1 MKIYEIGTGY
11 TSIPAKISA
20 ATEII
25 IEQLTYAMI
34 ENGED
39 VTVIDIE
46 DKNRKDSSL
55 PIIEIK
61 VPGFSDKTDTSLG
74 IIHKVKRVL
83 YSIAVAKKIKKT
95 LKSTKEKIVLHF
107 HNQYNMFFFLK
118 LTSAKEREK
127 CICAYTNHSG
137 VWTLNWEEAESIIK
151 KRYFQEAECMKKADC
166 LFVLN
171 DKTKDTAI
179 NHLGV
184 DADKI
189 HLISHG
195 VNTEIY
201 KPFAEEEI
209 KKAKAE
215 QGLSD
220 KRIILQVGS
229 INENKG
235 QKRALQLLLPLI
247 KENENLVYAYAGG
260 IVDENYQNDILE
272 FAKVNKIENQ
282 VKYLGMIAPGK
293 ELNKVYNIAD
303 ATIVPSKFES
313 FCLVV
318 IESFSAGVP
327 VFLNEESSFSFSKK
341 AILYSSENFEQ
352 VMKNAILDN
361 KAKHKEL
368 KEEARETA
376 VNNYNWNAI
385 AKQYTHDFDIDI
397 ENKQAKRN

>member
-39 VTVIDIE
+39 VTIIDIE
-46 DKNRKDSSL
+46 DKNRKSNSL
-55 PIIEIK
+55 PITEIK
-61 VPGFSDKTDTSLG
+61 VPLFSDKTDTSLG
-74 IIHKVKRVL
+74 IVHKIKRVL
-83 YSIAVAKKIKKT
+83 YSIAVVKK
-95 LKSTKEKIVLHF
+95 LKNILKNSKEKNFLHF

-137 VWTLNWEEAESIIK
+137 IWTLDWNESKDIIN
-151 KRYFQEAECMKKADC
+151 KRYFQEAECMKKADY

-171 DKTKDTAI
+171 NKTKENAI

-184 DADKI
+184 NKDKI
-189 HLISHG
+189 FLISHG
-195 VNTEIY
+195 VNTDIY
-201 KPFAEEEI
+201 KPLSVEEI
-209 KKAKAE
+209 EKTKSEINLSNKK
-215 QGLSD
+215 
-220 KRIILQVGS
+220 IILQIGS
-229 INENKG
+229 VNENKG
-235 QKRALQLLLPLI
+235 QKRALQMLLPLL
-247 KENENLVYAYAGG
+247 KERQDLVYAYAGG
-260 IVDENYQNDILE
+260 IVDENYQNEILE

-282 VKYLGMIAPGK
+282 VKYFGMIAPGE
-293 ELNKVYNIAD
+293 ELNRIYNIAE

-327 VFLNEESSFSFSKK
+327 VLLDENSSFSFSES
-341 AILYSSENFEQ
+341 ALLYTADNFEQ
-352 VMKNAILDN
+352 VIKDNILDN
-361 KAKHKEL
+361 KEQQIKLKKEV
-368 KEEARETA
+368 RENA
-376 VNNYNWNAI
+376 LNNYNWNAI
-385 AKQYTHDFDIDI
+385 AKQYTQI
-397 ENKQAKRN
+397 

>member
-39 VTVIDIE
+39 VTIIDTE
-46 DKNRKDSSL
+46 DKNRKSNSL
-55 PIIEIK
+55 PITEIK
-61 VPGFSDKTDTSLG
+61 VPLFSDKTDTSLG
-74 IIHKVKRVL
+74 IVHKIKRVL
-83 YSIAVAKKIKKT
+83 YSIAVVKK
-95 LKSTKEKIVLHF
+95 LKNILKNSKEKIFLHF

-137 VWTLNWEEAESIIK
+137 IWTLDWNESKDIIN
-151 KRYFQEAECMKKADC
+151 KRYFQEAECMKKADY

-171 DKTKDTAI
+171 NKTKENAI

-184 DADKI
+184 NKDKI
-189 HLISHG
+189 FLISHG
-195 VNTEIY
+195 VNTDIY
-201 KPFAEEEI
+201 KPLSVEEI
-209 KKAKAE
+209 EKTKSEINLSNKK
-215 QGLSD
+215 
-220 KRIILQVGS
+220 IILQIGS
-229 INENKG
+229 VNENKG
-235 QKRALQLLLPLI
+235 QKRALQMLLPLM
-247 KENENLVYAYAGG
+247 KERQELVYAYAGG
-260 IVDENYQNDILE
+260 IVDENYQNEILK

-282 VKYLGMIAPGK
+282 VKYFGMIAPGK
-293 ELNKVYNIAD
+293 ELNRIYNIAE

-327 VFLNEESSFSFSKK
+327 VLLDENSSFSFSKD
-341 AILYSSENFEQ
+341 ALLYTADNFEQ
-352 VMKNAILDN
+352 VIKDQILDN
-361 KAKHKEL
+361 KEQQNKLKKEV
-368 KEEARETA
+368 RENA
-376 VNNYNWNAI
+376 LNNYNWNAI
-385 AKQYTHDFDIDI
+385 AKQYTQI
-397 ENKQAKRN
+397 

>member
-39 VTVIDIE
+39 VTIIDIE
-46 DKNRKDSSL
+46 DKNRKSNSL
-55 PIIEIK
+55 PITEIK
-61 VPGFSDKTDTSLG
+61 VPLFSDKTDTSLG
-74 IIHKVKRVL
+74 IVHKIKRVL
-83 YSIAVAKKIKKT
+83 YSIAVVKK
-95 LKSTKEKIVLHF
+95 LKNILKNSKEKIFLHF

-137 VWTLNWEEAESIIK
+137 IWTLDWNESKDIIN
-151 KRYFQEAECMKKADC
+151 KRYFQEAECMKKADY

-171 DKTKDTAI
+171 NKTKENAI

-184 DADKI
+184 NKDKI
-189 HLISHG
+189 FLISHG
-195 VNTEIY
+195 VNTDIY
-201 KPFAEEEI
+201 KPLSVEEI
-209 KKAKAE
+209 EKTKSEINLSNKK
-215 QGLSD
+215 
-220 KRIILQVGS
+220 IILQIGS
-229 INENKG
+229 VNENKG
-235 QKRALQLLLPLI
+235 QKRALQMLLPLM
-247 KENENLVYAYAGG
+247 KERQELIYAYAGG
-260 IVDENYQNDILE
+260 IVDENYQNEILK

-282 VKYLGMIAPGK
+282 VKYFGMIAPGK
-293 ELNKVYNIAD
+293 ELNRIYNIAE

-327 VFLNEESSFSFSKK
+327 VLLDENSSFSFSKN
-341 AILYSSENFEQ
+341 ALLYTADNFEQ
-352 VMKNAILDN
+352 VIKDQILDN
-361 KAKHKEL
+361 KEQQNKL
-368 KEEARETA
+368 KKGVRESA
-376 VNNYNWNAI
+376 LNNYNWNTI
-385 AKQYTHDFDIDI
+385 AKQYTQI
-397 ENKQAKRN
+397 

>member
-39 VTVIDIE
+39 VTIIDIE
-46 DKNRKDSSL
+46 DKNRKSNSL
-55 PIIEIK
+55 PITEIK
-61 VPGFSDKTDTSLG
+61 VPLFSDKTDTSLG
-74 IIHKVKRVL
+74 IVHKIKRVL
-83 YSIAVAKKIKKT
+83 YSIAVVKK
-95 LKSTKEKIVLHF
+95 LKNILKNSKEKIFLHF

-137 VWTLNWEEAESIIK
+137 IWTLDWNESKDIIN
-151 KRYFQEAECMKKADC
+151 KRYFQEAECMKKADY

-171 DKTKDTAI
+171 NKTKENAI

-184 DADKI
+184 NKDKI
-189 HLISHG
+189 FLISHG
-195 VNTEIY
+195 VNTDIY
-201 KPFAEEEI
+201 KPLSVEEI
-209 KKAKAE
+209 EKTKLEMNLSNKK
-215 QGLSD
+215 
-220 KRIILQVGS
+220 IILQIGS
-229 INENKG
+229 VNENKG
-235 QKRALQLLLPLI
+235 QKRALQMLLPLM
-247 KENENLVYAYAGG
+247 KERQELIYAYAGG
-260 IVDENYQNDILE
+260 IVDENYQNEILK

-282 VKYLGMIAPGK
+282 VKYFGMIAPGK
-293 ELNKVYNIAD
+293 ELNRIYNIAE

-327 VFLNEESSFSFSKK
+327 VLLDENSSFSFSKN
-341 AILYSSENFEQ
+341 ALLYTADNFEQ
-352 VMKNAILDN
+352 VIKDQILDN
-361 KAKHKEL
+361 KEQQNKL
-368 KEEARETA
+368 KKGVRESA
-376 VNNYNWNAI
+376 LNNYNWNTI
-385 AKQYTHDFDIDI
+385 AKQYTQI
-397 ENKQAKRN
+397 

>member
-46 DKNRKDSSL
+46 DKNRKSNSL
-55 PIIEIK
+55 PITEIK
-61 VPGFSDKTDTSLG
+61 VPLFSDKTDTSLG
-74 IIHKVKRVL
+74 IVHKIKRVL
-83 YSIAVAKKIKKT
+83 YSIAVAKK
-95 LKSTKEKIVLHF
+95 LKNILKNSKEKIFLHF

-118 LTSAKEREK
+118 LTSVKEREK

-137 VWTLNWEEAESIIK
+137 IWTLDWNESKDIIN
-151 KRYFQEAECMKKADC
+151 KRYFQEAECMKKADY

-171 DKTKDTAI
+171 NKTKENAI

-184 DADKI
+184 NKDKI
-189 HLISHG
+189 FLISHG
-195 VNTEIY
+195 VNTDIY
-201 KPFAEEEI
+201 KPLSVEEI
-209 KKAKAE
+209 EKTKSEINLSNKK
-215 QGLSD
+215 
-220 KRIILQVGS
+220 IILQIGS
-229 INENKG
+229 VNENKG
-235 QKRALQLLLPLI
+235 QKRALQMLLPLM
-247 KENENLVYAYAGG
+247 KERQDLVYAYAGG
-260 IVDENYQNDILE
+260 IVDENYQNEILE

-282 VKYLGMIAPGK
+282 VKYFGMIAPGE
-293 ELNKVYNIAD
+293 ELNRIYNIAE

-327 VFLNEESSFSFSKK
+327 VLLDENSSFSFSES
-341 AILYSSENFEQ
+341 ALLYTADNFEQ
-352 VMKNAILDN
+352 VIKDNILDN
-361 KAKHKEL
+361 KEQQIKLKKEV
-368 KEEARETA
+368 RENA
-376 VNNYNWNAI
+376 LNNYNWNAI
-385 AKQYTHDFDIDI
+385 AKQYTQI
-397 ENKQAKRN
+397 

>member
-39 VTVIDIE
+39 VTIIDIE
-46 DKNRKDSSL
+46 DKNRKCNSL
-55 PIIEIK
+55 PITEIK
-61 VPGFSDKTDTSLG
+61 VPLFSDKTDTSLG
-74 IIHKVKRVL
+74 IVHKIKRVL
-83 YSIAVAKKIKKT
+83 YSIAVVKK
-95 LKSTKEKIVLHF
+95 LKNILKNSKEKIFLHF

-137 VWTLNWEEAESIIK
+137 IWTLDWNESKDIIN
-151 KRYFQEAECMKKADC
+151 KRYFQEAECMKKADY

-171 DKTKDTAI
+171 NKTKENAI

-184 DADKI
+184 NKDKI
-189 HLISHG
+189 FLISHG
-195 VNTEIY
+195 VNTDIY
-201 KPFAEEEI
+201 KPLSVEEI
-209 KKAKAE
+209 EKTKSEINLSNKK
-215 QGLSD
+215 
-220 KRIILQVGS
+220 IILQIGS
-229 INENKG
+229 VNENKG
-235 QKRALQLLLPLI
+235 QKRALQMLLPLM
-247 KENENLVYAYAGG
+247 KERQELVYAYAGG
-260 IVDENYQNDILE
+260 IVDENYQNEILK

-282 VKYLGMIAPGK
+282 VKYFGMIAPGK
-293 ELNKVYNIAD
+293 ELNRIYNIAE

-327 VFLNEESSFSFSKK
+327 VLLDENSSFSFSKD
-341 AILYSSENFEQ
+341 ALLYTADNFEQ
-352 VMKNAILDN
+352 VIKDNILDN
-361 KAKHKEL
+361 KEQQIKLKKEV
-368 KEEARETA
+368 RENA
-376 VNNYNWNAI
+376 LNNYNWNAI
-385 AKQYTHDFDIDI
+385 AKQYTQI
-397 ENKQAKRN
+397 

>member
-39 VTVIDIE
+39 VTIIDIE
-46 DKNRKDSSL
+46 DKNRKRNSL
-55 PIIEIK
+55 PITEIK
-61 VPGFSDKTDTSLG
+61 VPLFSDKTDTSLG
-74 IIHKVKRVL
+74 IVHKIKRVL
-83 YSIAVAKKIKKT
+83 YSIAVVKK
-95 LKSTKEKIVLHF
+95 LKNILKNSKEKIFLHF

-137 VWTLNWEEAESIIK
+137 IWTLDWNESKDIIN
-151 KRYFQEAECMKKADC
+151 KRYFQEAECMKKADY

-171 DKTKDTAI
+171 NKTKENAI

-184 DADKI
+184 NKDKI
-189 HLISHG
+189 FLISHG
-195 VNTEIY
+195 VNTDIY
-201 KPFAEEEI
+201 KPLSIKEI
-209 KKAKAE
+209 EKTKSEMNLSNKK
-215 QGLSD
+215 
-220 KRIILQVGS
+220 IILQIGS
-229 INENKG
+229 VNENKG
-235 QKRALQLLLPLI
+235 QKRALQMLLPLL
-247 KENENLVYAYAGG
+247 KERQDLVYAYAGG
-260 IVDENYQNDILE
+260 IVDENYQNEILK

-282 VKYLGMIAPGK
+282 VKYFGMIAPGE
-293 ELNKVYNIAD
+293 ELNRIYNIAE

-327 VFLNEESSFSFSKK
+327 VLLDENSSFSFSKD
-341 AILYSSENFEQ
+341 ALLYTADNFEQ
-352 VMKNAILDN
+352 VIKDQILDN
-361 KAKHKEL
+361 KEQQNKL
-368 KEEARETA
+368 KKGVRENA
-376 VNNYNWNAI
+376 LNNYNWNAI
-385 AKQYTHDFDIDI
+385 AKQYTQI
-397 ENKQAKRN
+397 

>member
-39 VTVIDIE
+39 VTIIDIE
-46 DKNRKDSSL
+46 DKNRKSNSL
-55 PIIEIK
+55 PITEIK
-61 VPGFSDKTDTSLG
+61 VPLFSDKTDTSLG
-74 IIHKVKRVL
+74 IVHKIKRVL
-83 YSIAVAKKIKKT
+83 YSIAVVKK
-95 LKSTKEKIVLHF
+95 LKNILKNSKEKNFLHF

-137 VWTLNWEEAESIIK
+137 IWTLDWNESKDIIN
-151 KRYFQEAECMKKADC
+151 KRYFQEAECMKKADY

-171 DKTKDTAI
+171 NKTKENAI

-184 DADKI
+184 NKDKI
-189 HLISHG
+189 FLISHG
-195 VNTEIY
+195 VNTDIY
-201 KPFAEEEI
+201 KPLSVEEI
-209 KKAKAE
+209 EKTKSEINLSNKK
-215 QGLSD
+215 
-220 KRIILQVGS
+220 IILQIGS
-229 INENKG
+229 VNENKG
-235 QKRALQLLLPLI
+235 QKRALQMLLPLL
-247 KENENLVYAYAGG
+247 KERQDLVYAYAGG
-260 IVDENYQNDILE
+260 IVDENYQNEILE

-282 VKYLGMIAPGK
+282 VKYFGMIAPGE
-293 ELNKVYNIAD
+293 ELNRIYNIAE

-327 VFLNEESSFSFSKK
+327 VLLDENSSFSFSES
-341 AILYSSENFEQ
+341 ALLYTADNFEQ
-352 VMKNAILDN
+352 VIKDNILDN
-361 KAKHKEL
+361 KEQQIKLKKEV
-368 KEEARETA
+368 RENA
-376 VNNYNWNAI
+376 INNYNWNTI
-385 AKQYTHDFDIDI
+385 AKQYTQI
-397 ENKQAKRN
+397 

>member
-39 VTVIDIE
+39 VTIIDIE
-46 DKNRKDSSL
+46 DKNRKSNSL
-55 PIIEIK
+55 PITEIK
-61 VPGFSDKTDTSLG
+61 VPLFSDKTDTSLG
-74 IIHKVKRVL
+74 IIHKIKRVL
-83 YSIAVAKKIKKT
+83 YSIAVAKK
-95 LKSTKEKIVLHF
+95 LKNILKNSKEKIFLHF

-137 VWTLNWEEAESIIK
+137 IWTLDWNESKDIIN
-151 KRYFQEAECMKKADC
+151 KRYFQEAKCMKKADY

-171 DKTKDTAI
+171 NKTKENAI

-184 DADKI
+184 NKDKI
-189 HLISHG
+189 FLISHG
-195 VNTEIY
+195 VNTDIY
-201 KPFAEEEI
+201 KPLSVEEI
-209 KKAKAE
+209 EKTKSEINLSNKK
-215 QGLSD
+215 
-220 KRIILQVGS
+220 IILQIGS
-229 INENKG
+229 VNENKG
-235 QKRALQLLLPLI
+235 QKRALQMLLPLM
-247 KENENLVYAYAGG
+247 KERQDLVYAYAGG
-260 IVDENYQNDILE
+260 IVDENYQNEILK

-282 VKYLGMIAPGK
+282 VKYFGMIAPGE
-293 ELNKVYNIAD
+293 ELNRIYNIAE

-327 VFLNEESSFSFSKK
+327 VLLDENSSFSFSES
-341 AILYSSENFEQ
+341 ALLYTADNFEQ
-352 VMKNAILDN
+352 VIKDNILDN
-361 KAKHKEL
+361 KEQQIKLKKEV
-368 KEEARETA
+368 RENA
-376 VNNYNWNAI
+376 LNNYNWNAI
-385 AKQYTHDFDIDI
+385 AKQYTQI
-397 ENKQAKRN
+397 

>member
-34 ENGED
+34 KNGED

-46 DKNRKDSSL
+46 DKNRKSNSL
-55 PIIEIK
+55 PITEIK
-61 VPGFSDKTDTSLG
+61 VPLFSDKTDTSLG
-74 IIHKVKRVL
+74 IVHKIKRVL
-83 YSIAVAKKIKKT
+83 YSIAVAKK
-95 LKSTKEKIVLHF
+95 LKNILKNSKEKIFLHF

-137 VWTLNWEEAESIIK
+137 IWTLDWNESKDIIN
-151 KRYFQEAECMKKADC
+151 KRYFQEAECMKKADY

-171 DKTKDTAI
+171 NKTKENAI

-184 DADKI
+184 NKDKI
-189 HLISHG
+189 FLISHG
-195 VNTEIY
+195 VNTVIY
-201 KPFAEEEI
+201 KPLSVEEI
-209 KKAKAE
+209 EKTKLEMNLSNKK
-215 QGLSD
+215 
-220 KRIILQVGS
+220 IILQIGS
-229 INENKG
+229 VNENKG
-235 QKRALQLLLPLI
+235 QKRALQMLLPLL
-247 KENENLVYAYAGG
+247 KERQDLVYAYAGG
-260 IVDENYQNDILE
+260 IVDENYQNEILK

-282 VKYLGMIAPGK
+282 VKYIGMIAPGK
-293 ELNKVYNIAD
+293 ELNRIYNIAE

-327 VFLNEESSFSFSKK
+327 VLLDENSSFSFSES
-341 AILYSSENFEQ
+341 ALLYTADNFEQ
-352 VMKNAILDN
+352 VIKDNILDN
-361 KAKHKEL
+361 KEQQIKLKKEV
-368 KEEARETA
+368 RENA
-376 VNNYNWNAI
+376 LNNYNWNAI
-385 AKQYTHDFDIDI
+385 AKQYTQI
-397 ENKQAKRN
+397 

>member
-39 VTVIDIE
+39 VTIIDIE
-46 DKNRKDSSL
+46 DKNRKSNSL
-55 PIIEIK
+55 PITEIK
-61 VPGFSDKTDTSLG
+61 VPLFSDKTDTSLG
-74 IIHKVKRVL
+74 IVHKIKRVL
-83 YSIAVAKKIKKT
+83 YSIAVAKK
-95 LKSTKEKIVLHF
+95 LKNILKNSKEKIFLHF

-137 VWTLNWEEAESIIK
+137 IWTLDWNESKDIIN
-151 KRYFQEAECMKKADC
+151 KRYFQEAECMKKADY

-171 DKTKDTAI
+171 NKTKENAI

-184 DADKI
+184 NKDKI
-189 HLISHG
+189 FLISHG
-195 VNTEIY
+195 VNTDIY
-201 KPFAEEEI
+201 KPLSVEEI
-209 KKAKAE
+209 EKTKSEINLSNKK
-215 QGLSD
+215 
-220 KRIILQVGS
+220 IILQIGS
-229 INENKG
+229 VNENKG
-235 QKRALQLLLPLI
+235 QKRALQMLLPLL
-247 KENENLVYAYAGG
+247 KERQDLVYAYAGG
-260 IVDENYQNDILE
+260 IVDENYQNEILK

-282 VKYLGMIAPGK
+282 VKYFGMIPPGE
-293 ELNKVYNIAD
+293 ELNRIYNIAE

-327 VFLNEESSFSFSKK
+327 VLLDENSSFSFSES
-341 AILYSSENFEQ
+341 ALLYTADNFEQ
-352 VMKNAILDN
+352 VIKDNILDN
-361 KAKHKEL
+361 KEQQIKLKKEV
-368 KEEARETA
+368 RENA
-376 VNNYNWNAI
+376 LNNYNWNAI
-385 AKQYTHDFDIDI
+385 AKQYTQI
-397 ENKQAKRN
+397 

>member
-39 VTVIDIE
+39 VTIIDIE
-46 DKNRKDSSL
+46 DKNRKSNSL
-55 PIIEIK
+55 PITEIK
-61 VPGFSDKTDTSLG
+61 VPLFSDKTDTSLG
-74 IIHKVKRVL
+74 IVHKIKRVL
-83 YSIAVAKKIKKT
+83 YSIAVVKK
-95 LKSTKEKIVLHF
+95 LKNILKNSKEKIFLHF

-137 VWTLNWEEAESIIK
+137 IWTLDWNESKDIIN
-151 KRYFQEAECMKKADC
+151 KRYFQEAECMKKADY

-171 DKTKDTAI
+171 NKTKENAI

-184 DADKI
+184 NKDKI
-189 HLISHG
+189 FLISHG
-195 VNTEIY
+195 VNTDIY
-201 KPFAEEEI
+201 KPLSVEEI
-209 KKAKAE
+209 EKTKSEINLSNKK
-215 QGLSD
+215 
-220 KRIILQVGS
+220 IILQIGS
-229 INENKG
+229 VNENKG
-235 QKRALQLLLPLI
+235 QKRALQMLLPLL
-247 KENENLVYAYAGG
+247 KERQDLVYAYAGG
-260 IVDENYQNDILE
+260 IVDENYQNEILE

-282 VKYLGMIAPGK
+282 VKYFGMIAPGE
-293 ELNKVYNIAD
+293 ELNRIYNIAE

-327 VFLNEESSFSFSKK
+327 VLLDENSSFSFSES
-341 AILYSSENFEQ
+341 ALLYTADNFEQ
-352 VMKNAILDN
+352 VIKDNILDN
-361 KAKHKEL
+361 KEQQIKLKKEV
-368 KEEARETA
+368 RENA
-376 VNNYNWNAI
+376 LNNYNWNAI
-385 AKQYTHDFDIDI
+385 AKQYTQI
-397 ENKQAKRN
+397 

>member
-39 VTVIDIE
+39 VTIIDIE
-46 DKNRKDSSL
+46 DKNRKSNSL
-55 PIIEIK
+55 PITEIK
-61 VPGFSDKTDTSLG
+61 VPLFSDKTDTSLG
-74 IIHKVKRVL
+74 IVHKIKRVL
-83 YSIAVAKKIKKT
+83 YSIAVVKK
-95 LKSTKEKIVLHF
+95 LKNILKNSKEKIFLHF

-137 VWTLNWEEAESIIK
+137 IWTLDWNESKDIIN
-151 KRYFQEAECMKKADC
+151 KRYFQEAECMKKADY

-171 DKTKDTAI
+171 NKTKENAI

-184 DADKI
+184 NKDKI
-189 HLISHG
+189 FLISHG
-195 VNTEIY
+195 VNTDIY
-201 KPFAEEEI
+201 KPLSVEEI
-209 KKAKAE
+209 EKTKSEINLSNKK
-215 QGLSD
+215 
-220 KRIILQVGS
+220 IILQIGS
-229 INENKG
+229 VNENKG
-235 QKRALQLLLPLI
+235 QKRALQMLLPLM
-247 KENENLVYAYAGG
+247 KERQDLVYVYAGG
-260 IVDENYQNDILE
+260 IVDENYQNEILK

-282 VKYLGMIAPGK
+282 VKYFGMIAPGK
-293 ELNKVYNIAD
+293 ELNRIYNIAE

-327 VFLNEESSFSFSKK
+327 VLLDENSSFSFSKD
-341 AILYSSENFEQ
+341 ALLYTADNFEQ
-352 VMKNAILDN
+352 VIKDQILDN
-361 KAKHKEL
+361 KEQQNKLKKEV
-368 KEEARETA
+368 RENA
-376 VNNYNWNAI
+376 LNNYNWNAI
-385 AKQYTHDFDIDI
+385 AKQYTQI
-397 ENKQAKRN
+397 

>member
-46 DKNRKDSSL
+46 DKNRKSNSL
-55 PIIEIK
+55 PITEIK
-61 VPGFSDKTDTSLG
+61 VPLFSDKTDTSLG
-74 IIHKVKRVL
+74 IVHKIKRVL
-83 YSIAVAKKIKKT
+83 YSIAVVKK
-95 LKSTKEKIVLHF
+95 LKNILKNSKEKIFLHF

-137 VWTLNWEEAESIIK
+137 IWTLDWNESKDIIN
-151 KRYFQEAECMKKADC
+151 KRYFQEAECMKKADY

-171 DKTKDTAI
+171 NKTKENAI

-184 DADKI
+184 NKDKI
-189 HLISHG
+189 FIISHG
-195 VNTEIY
+195 VNTDIY
-201 KPFAEEEI
+201 KPLSVEEI
-209 KKAKAE
+209 EKTKSEINLSNKK
-215 QGLSD
+215 
-220 KRIILQVGS
+220 IILQIGS
-229 INENKG
+229 VNENKG
-235 QKRALQLLLPLI
+235 QIRALQMLLPLM
-247 KENENLVYAYAGG
+247 KERQDLVYAYAGG
-260 IVDENYQNDILE
+260 IVDENYQNEILK
-272 FAKVNKIENQ
+272 FAKINQIEHQ
-282 VKYLGMIAPGK
+282 IKYLGMIPPGE
-293 ELNKVYNIAD
+293 ELNRIYNIAE

-327 VFLNEESSFSFSKK
+327 VLLDENSSFSFSES
-341 AILYSSENFEQ
+341 ALLYTADNFEQ
-352 VMKNAILDN
+352 VIKDNILDN
-361 KAKHKEL
+361 KEQQIKLKKEV
-368 KEEARETA
+368 RENA
-376 VNNYNWNAI
+376 LNNYNWNAI
-385 AKQYTHDFDIDI
+385 AKQYTQI
-397 ENKQAKRN
+397 

>member
-46 DKNRKDSSL
+46 DKNRKSNSL
-55 PIIEIK
+55 PITEIK
-61 VPGFSDKTDTSLG
+61 VPLFSDKTDTSLG
-74 IIHKVKRVL
+74 IVHKIKRVL
-83 YSIAVAKKIKKT
+83 YSIAVAKK
-95 LKSTKEKIVLHF
+95 LKNILKNSKEKIFLHF

-137 VWTLNWEEAESIIK
+137 IWTLDWNESKDIIN
-151 KRYFQEAECMKKADC
+151 KRYFQEAECMKKADY

-171 DKTKDTAI
+171 NKTKENAI

-184 DADKI
+184 NKDKI
-189 HLISHG
+189 FLISHG
-195 VNTEIY
+195 VNTDIY
-201 KPFAEEEI
+201 KPLSVEEI
-209 KKAKAE
+209 EKTKSEINLSNKK
-215 QGLSD
+215 
-220 KRIILQVGS
+220 IILQIGS
-229 INENKG
+229 VNENKG
-235 QKRALQLLLPLI
+235 QKRALQMLLPLM
-247 KENENLVYAYAGG
+247 KEQQDLVYAYAGG
-260 IVDENYQNDILE
+260 IVDENYQNEILE

-282 VKYLGMIAPGK
+282 VKYFGMIAPGE
-293 ELNKVYNIAD
+293 ELNRIYNIAE

-327 VFLNEESSFSFSKK
+327 VLLDENSSFSFSES
-341 AILYSSENFEQ
+341 ALLYTADNFEQ
-352 VMKNAILDN
+352 VIKDNILDN
-361 KAKHKEL
+361 KEQQIKLKKEV
-368 KEEARETA
+368 RENA
-376 VNNYNWNAI
+376 LNNYNWNAI
-385 AKQYTHDFDIDI
+385 AKQYTQI
-397 ENKQAKRN
+397 

>member
-46 DKNRKDSSL
+46 DKNRKSNSL
-55 PIIEIK
+55 PITEIK
-61 VPGFSDKTDTSLG
+61 VPLFSDKTDTSLG
-74 IIHKVKRVL
+74 IVHKIKRVL
-83 YSIAVAKKIKKT
+83 YSIAVAKK
-95 LKSTKEKIVLHF
+95 LKNILKNSKEKIFLHF

-137 VWTLNWEEAESIIK
+137 IWTLDWNESKDIIN
-151 KRYFQEAECMKKADC
+151 KRYFQEAECMKKADY

-171 DKTKDTAI
+171 NKTKENAI

-184 DADKI
+184 NKDKI
-189 HLISHG
+189 FLISHG
-195 VNTEIY
+195 VNTDIY
-201 KPFAEEEI
+201 KPLSVEEI
-209 KKAKAE
+209 EKTKSEINLSNKK
-215 QGLSD
+215 
-220 KRIILQVGS
+220 IILQIGS
-229 INENKG
+229 VNENKG
-235 QKRALQLLLPLI
+235 QKRALQMLLPLM
-247 KENENLVYAYAGG
+247 KERQDLVYAYAGG
-260 IVDENYQNDILE
+260 IVDENYQNEILE

-282 VKYLGMIAPGK
+282 VKYFGMIAPGE
-293 ELNKVYNIAD
+293 ELNRIYNIAE

-327 VFLNEESSFSFSKK
+327 VLLDENSSFSFSES
-341 AILYSSENFEQ
+341 ALLYTADNFEQ
-352 VMKNAILDN
+352 VIKDNILDN
-361 KAKHKEL
+361 KEQQIKLKKEV
-368 KEEARETA
+368 RENA
-376 VNNYNWNAI
+376 LNNYNWNAI
-385 AKQYTHDFDIDI
+385 AKQYTQI
-397 ENKQAKRN
+397 

>member
-39 VTVIDIE
+39 VTIIDIE
-46 DKNRKDSSL
+46 DKNRKSNSL
-55 PIIEIK
+55 PITEIK
-61 VPGFSDKTDTSLG
+61 VPLFSDKTDTSLG
-74 IIHKVKRVL
+74 IVHKIKRVL
-83 YSIAVAKKIKKT
+83 YSIAVAKK
-95 LKSTKEKIVLHF
+95 LKNILKNSKEKIFLHF

-137 VWTLNWEEAESIIK
+137 IWTLDWNESKDIIN

-166 LFVLN
+166 LFLLN
-171 DKTKDTAI
+171 NKTKENAI

-184 DADKI
+184 NKDKI
-189 HLISHG
+189 FLISHG
-195 VNTEIY
+195 VNTDIY
-201 KPFAEEEI
+201 KPLSVEEI
-209 KKAKAE
+209 EKTKSEMNLSNKK
-215 QGLSD
+215 
-220 KRIILQVGS
+220 IILQIGS
-229 INENKG
+229 VNENKG
-235 QKRALQLLLPLI
+235 QKRALQMLLPLM
-247 KENENLVYAYAGG
+247 KERQDLIYAYAGG
-260 IVDENYQNDILE
+260 IVDENYQNEILE

-282 VKYLGMIAPGK
+282 VKYLGMIAPGE
-293 ELNKVYNIAD
+293 ELNRIYNIAE

-327 VFLNEESSFSFSKK
+327 VLLDENSSFSFSES
-341 AILYSSENFEQ
+341 ALLYTADNFEQ
-352 VMKNAILDN
+352 VIKDNILDN
-361 KAKHKEL
+361 KEQQIKLKKEVHENAL
-368 KEEARETA
+368 
-376 VNNYNWNAI
+376 NNYNWNAI
-385 AKQYTHDFDIDI
+385 AKQYTSF
-397 ENKQAKRN
+397 K

>member
-46 DKNRKDSSL
+46 DKNRKSNSL
-55 PIIEIK
+55 PITEIK
-61 VPGFSDKTDTSLG
+61 VPLFSDKTDTSLG
-74 IIHKVKRVL
+74 IVHKIKRVL
-83 YSIAVAKKIKKT
+83 YSIAVVKK
-95 LKSTKEKIVLHF
+95 LKNILKNSKEKIFLHF

-137 VWTLNWEEAESIIK
+137 IWTLDWNESKDIIN
-151 KRYFQEAECMKKADC
+151 KRYFQEAECMKKADY

-171 DKTKDTAI
+171 NKTKENAI

-184 DADKI
+184 NKDKI
-189 HLISHG
+189 FLISHG
-195 VNTEIY
+195 VNTDIY
-201 KPFAEEEI
+201 KPLSVEEI
-209 KKAKAE
+209 EKTKSEINLSNKK
-215 QGLSD
+215 
-220 KRIILQVGS
+220 IILQIGS
-229 INENKG
+229 VNENKG
-235 QKRALQLLLPLI
+235 QKRALQMLLPLM
-247 KENENLVYAYAGG
+247 KERQELIYAYAGG
-260 IVDENYQNDILE
+260 IVDENYQNEILK

-282 VKYLGMIAPGK
+282 VKYFGMIAPGK
-293 ELNKVYNIAD
+293 ELNRIYNIAE

-327 VFLNEESSFSFSKK
+327 VLLDENSSFSFSKN
-341 AILYSSENFEQ
+341 ALLYTADNFEQ
-352 VMKNAILDN
+352 VIKDQILDN
-361 KAKHKEL
+361 KEQQNKL
-368 KEEARETA
+368 KKGVRESA
-376 VNNYNWNAI
+376 LNNYNWNTI
-385 AKQYTHDFDIDI
+385 AKQYTQI
-397 ENKQAKRN
+397 

>member
-34 ENGED
+34 KNGED

-46 DKNRKDSSL
+46 DKNRKSNSL
-55 PIIEIK
+55 PITEIK
-61 VPGFSDKTDTSLG
+61 VPLFSDKTDTSLG
-74 IIHKVKRVL
+74 IVHKIKRVL
-83 YSIAVAKKIKKT
+83 YSIAVAKK
-95 LKSTKEKIVLHF
+95 LKNILKNSKEKIFLHF

-137 VWTLNWEEAESIIK
+137 IWTLDWNESKDIIN
-151 KRYFQEAECMKKADC
+151 KRYFQEAECMKKADY

-171 DKTKDTAI
+171 NKTKENAI

-184 DADKI
+184 NKDKI
-189 HLISHG
+189 FLISHG
-195 VNTEIY
+195 VNTDIY
-201 KPFAEEEI
+201 KPLSVEEI
-209 KKAKAE
+209 EKTKLEMNLSNKK
-215 QGLSD
+215 
-220 KRIILQVGS
+220 IILQIGS
-229 INENKG
+229 VNENKG
-235 QKRALQLLLPLI
+235 QKRALQMLLPLL
-247 KENENLVYAYAGG
+247 KERQDLVYAYAGG
-260 IVDENYQNDILE
+260 IVDENYQNEILK

-282 VKYLGMIAPGK
+282 VKYIGMIAPGK
-293 ELNKVYNIAD
+293 ELNRIYNIAE

-327 VFLNEESSFSFSKK
+327 VLLDENSSFSFSES
-341 AILYSSENFEQ
+341 ALLYTADNFEQ
-352 VMKNAILDN
+352 VIKDNILDN
-361 KAKHKEL
+361 KEQQIKLKKEV
-368 KEEARETA
+368 RENA
-376 VNNYNWNAI
+376 LNNYNWNAI
-385 AKQYTHDFDIDI
+385 AKQYTQI
-397 ENKQAKRN
+397 

>member
-39 VTVIDIE
+39 VTIIDIE
-46 DKNRKDSSL
+46 DKNRKSNSL
-55 PIIEIK
+55 PITEIK
-61 VPGFSDKTDTSLG
+61 VPLFSDKTDTSLG
-74 IIHKVKRVL
+74 IVHKIKRVL
-83 YSIAVAKKIKKT
+83 YSIAVVKK
-95 LKSTKEKIVLHF
+95 LKNILKNSKEKIFLHF

-137 VWTLNWEEAESIIK
+137 IWTLDWNESKDIIN
-151 KRYFQEAECMKKADC
+151 KRYFQEAECMKKADY

-171 DKTKDTAI
+171 NKTKENAI

-184 DADKI
+184 NKDKI
-189 HLISHG
+189 FLISHG
-195 VNTEIY
+195 VNTDIY
-201 KPFAEEEI
+201 KPLSVEEI
-209 KKAKAE
+209 EKTKSEMNLSNKK
-215 QGLSD
+215 
-220 KRIILQVGS
+220 IILQIGS
-229 INENKG
+229 VNENKG
-235 QKRALQLLLPLI
+235 QKRALQMLLPLM
-247 KENENLVYAYAGG
+247 KERQDLVYAYAGG
-260 IVDENYQNDILE
+260 IVDENYQNEILK

-282 VKYLGMIAPGK
+282 VKYFGMIAPGE
-293 ELNKVYNIAD
+293 ELNRIYNIAE

-327 VFLNEESSFSFSKK
+327 VLLDENSSFSFSES
-341 AILYSSENFEQ
+341 ALLYTADNFEQ
-352 VMKNAILDN
+352 VIKDNILDN
-361 KAKHKEL
+361 KEQQIKLKKEV
-368 KEEARETA
+368 RENA
-376 VNNYNWNAI
+376 LNNYNWNTI
-385 AKQYTHDFDIDI
+385 AKQYTQI
-397 ENKQAKRN
+397 

>member
-39 VTVIDIE
+39 VTIIDIE
-46 DKNRKDSSL
+46 DKNRKSNSL
-55 PIIEIK
+55 PITEIK
-61 VPGFSDKTDTSLG
+61 VPLFSDKTDTSLG
-74 IIHKVKRVL
+74 IVHKIKRVL
-83 YSIAVAKKIKKT
+83 YSIAVAKK
-95 LKSTKEKIVLHF
+95 LKNILKNSKEKIFLHF

-137 VWTLNWEEAESIIK
+137 IWTLDWNESKDIIN
-151 KRYFQEAECMKKADC
+151 KRYFQEAECMKKADY

-171 DKTKDTAI
+171 NKTKENAI

-184 DADKI
+184 NKDKI
-189 HLISHG
+189 FLISHG
-195 VNTEIY
+195 VNTDIY
-201 KPFAEEEI
+201 KPLSVEEI
-209 KKAKAE
+209 EKTKSEINLSNKK
-215 QGLSD
+215 
-220 KRIILQVGS
+220 IILQIGS
-229 INENKG
+229 VNENKG
-235 QKRALQLLLPLI
+235 QKRALQMLLPLL
-247 KENENLVYAYAGG
+247 KERQDLVYAYAGG
-260 IVDENYQNDILE
+260 IVDENYQNEILK

-282 VKYLGMIAPGK
+282 VKYFGMIAPGE
-293 ELNKVYNIAD
+293 ELNRIYNIAE

-327 VFLNEESSFSFSKK
+327 VLLDENSSFSFSES
-341 AILYSSENFEQ
+341 ALLYTADNFEQ
-352 VMKNAILDN
+352 VIKDNILDN
-361 KAKHKEL
+361 KEQQIKLKKEV
-368 KEEARETA
+368 RENA
-376 VNNYNWNAI
+376 LNNYNWNAI
-385 AKQYTHDFDIDI
+385 AKQYTQI
-397 ENKQAKRN
+397 

>member
-39 VTVIDIE
+39 VTIIDIE
-46 DKNRKDSSL
+46 DKNRKSNSL
-55 PIIEIK
+55 PITEIK
-61 VPGFSDKTDTSLG
+61 VPLFSDKTDTSLG
-74 IIHKVKRVL
+74 IVHKIKRVL
-83 YSIAVAKKIKKT
+83 YSIAVVKK
-95 LKSTKEKIVLHF
+95 LKNILKNSKEKIFLHF

-137 VWTLNWEEAESIIK
+137 IWTLDWNESKDIIN
-151 KRYFQEAECMKKADC
+151 KRYFQEAECMKKADY

-171 DKTKDTAI
+171 NKTKENAI

-184 DADKI
+184 NKDKI
-189 HLISHG
+189 FLISHG
-195 VNTEIY
+195 VNTDIY
-201 KPFAEEEI
+201 KPLSVEEI
-209 KKAKAE
+209 EKTKSEINLSNKK
-215 QGLSD
+215 
-220 KRIILQVGS
+220 IILQIGS
-229 INENKG
+229 VNENKG
-235 QKRALQLLLPLI
+235 QKRALQMLLPLL
-247 KENENLVYAYAGG
+247 KERQDLVYAYAGG
-260 IVDENYQNDILE
+260 IVDENYQNEILK

-282 VKYLGMIAPGK
+282 VKYFGMIPPGE
-293 ELNKVYNIAD
+293 ELNRIYNIAE

-327 VFLNEESSFSFSKK
+327 VLLDENSSFSFSES
-341 AILYSSENFEQ
+341 ALLYTADNFEQ
-352 VMKNAILDN
+352 VIKDNILDN
-361 KAKHKEL
+361 KEQQIKLKKEV
-368 KEEARETA
+368 RENA
-376 VNNYNWNAI
+376 LNNYNWNAI
-385 AKQYTHDFDIDI
+385 AKQYTQI
-397 ENKQAKRN
+397 

>member
-39 VTVIDIE
+39 VTIIDIE
-46 DKNRKDSSL
+46 DKNRKSNSL
-55 PIIEIK
+55 PITEIK
-61 VPGFSDKTDTSLG
+61 VPLFSDKTDTSLG
-74 IIHKVKRVL
+74 IVHKIKRVL
-83 YSIAVAKKIKKT
+83 YSIAVAKK
-95 LKSTKEKIVLHF
+95 LKNILNNSKEKIFLHF

-137 VWTLNWEEAESIIK
+137 IWTLDWNESKDIIN
-151 KRYFQEAECMKKADC
+151 KRYFQEAECMKKADY

-171 DKTKDTAI
+171 NKTKENAI

-184 DADKI
+184 NKDKI
-189 HLISHG
+189 FLISHG
-195 VNTEIY
+195 VNTDIY
-201 KPFAEEEI
+201 KPLSVEEI
-209 KKAKAE
+209 EKTKSEINLSNKK
-215 QGLSD
+215 
-220 KRIILQVGS
+220 IILQIGS
-229 INENKG
+229 VNENKG
-235 QKRALQLLLPLI
+235 QKRALQMLLPLL
-247 KENENLVYAYAGG
+247 KERQDLVYAYAGG
-260 IVDENYQNDILE
+260 IVDENYQNEILK

-282 VKYLGMIAPGK
+282 VKYFGMIAPGE
-293 ELNKVYNIAD
+293 ELNRIYNIAE

-327 VFLNEESSFSFSKK
+327 VLLDENSSFSFSKD
-341 AILYSSENFEQ
+341 ALLYTADNFEQ
-352 VMKNAILDN
+352 VIKDQILDN
-361 KAKHKEL
+361 KEQQNKL
-368 KEEARETA
+368 KKGVRENA
-376 VNNYNWNAI
+376 LNNYNWNAI
-385 AKQYTHDFDIDI
+385 AKQYTQI
-397 ENKQAKRN
+397 

>member
-46 DKNRKDSSL
+46 DKNRKSNSL
-55 PIIEIK
+55 PITEIK
-61 VPGFSDKTDTSLG
+61 VPLFSDKTDTSLG
-74 IIHKVKRVL
+74 IVHKIKRVL
-83 YSIAVAKKIKKT
+83 YSIAVVKK
-95 LKSTKEKIVLHF
+95 LKNILKNSKEKIFLHF

-137 VWTLNWEEAESIIK
+137 IWTLDWNESKDIIN
-151 KRYFQEAECMKKADC
+151 KRYFQEAECMKKADY

-171 DKTKDTAI
+171 NKTKENAI

-184 DADKI
+184 NKDKI
-189 HLISHG
+189 FLISHG
-195 VNTEIY
+195 VNTDIY
-201 KPFAEEEI
+201 KPLSVEEI
-209 KKAKAE
+209 EKTKSEINLSNKK
-215 QGLSD
+215 
-220 KRIILQVGS
+220 IILQIGS
-229 INENKG
+229 VNENKG
-235 QKRALQLLLPLI
+235 QKRALQMLLPLM
-247 KENENLVYAYAGG
+247 KERQELIYAYAGG
-260 IVDENYQNDILE
+260 IVDENYQNEILK

-282 VKYLGMIAPGK
+282 VKYIGMIAPGE
-293 ELNKVYNIAD
+293 ELNRIYNIAE

-327 VFLNEESSFSFSKK
+327 VLLDENSSFSFSES
-341 AILYSSENFEQ
+341 ALLYTADNFEQ
-352 VMKNAILDN
+352 VIKDNILDN
-361 KAKHKEL
+361 KEQQIKLKKEV
-368 KEEARETA
+368 RENA
-376 VNNYNWNAI
+376 LNNYNWNAI
-385 AKQYTHDFDIDI
+385 AKQYTQI
-397 ENKQAKRN
+397 

>member
-39 VTVIDIE
+39 VTIIDIE
-46 DKNRKDSSL
+46 DKNRKSNSL
-55 PIIEIK
+55 PITEIK
-61 VPGFSDKTDTSLG
+61 VPLFSDKTDTSLG
-74 IIHKVKRVL
+74 IVHKIKRVL
-83 YSIAVAKKIKKT
+83 YSIAVVKK
-95 LKSTKEKIVLHF
+95 LKNILKNSKEKIFLHF

-137 VWTLNWEEAESIIK
+137 IWTLDWNESKDIIN
-151 KRYFQEAECMKKADC
+151 KRYFQEAECMKKADY

-171 DKTKDTAI
+171 NKTKENAI

-184 DADKI
+184 NKDKI
-189 HLISHG
+189 FLISHG
-195 VNTEIY
+195 VNTDIY
-201 KPFAEEEI
+201 KPLSIKEI
-209 KKAKAE
+209 EKTKSEMNLSNKK
-215 QGLSD
+215 
-220 KRIILQVGS
+220 IILQIGS
-229 INENKG
+229 VNENKG
-235 QKRALQLLLPLI
+235 QKRALRMLLPLL
-247 KENENLVYAYAGG
+247 KERQDLVYAYAGV
-260 IVDENYQNDILE
+260 IVDENYQNEILK

-282 VKYLGMIAPGK
+282 VKYFGMIAPGE
-293 ELNKVYNIAD
+293 ELNRIYNIAE

-327 VFLNEESSFSFSKK
+327 VLLDENSSFSFSKD
-341 AILYSSENFEQ
+341 ALLYTADNFEQ
-352 VMKNAILDN
+352 VIKDQILDN
-361 KAKHKEL
+361 KEQQNKL
-368 KEEARETA
+368 KKGVRENA
-376 VNNYNWNAI
+376 LNNYNWNAI
-385 AKQYTHDFDIDI
+385 AKQYTQI
-397 ENKQAKRN
+397 

>member
-34 ENGED
+34 KNGED

-46 DKNRKDSSL
+46 DKNRKSNSL
-55 PIIEIK
+55 PITEIK
-61 VPGFSDKTDTSLG
+61 VPLFSDKTDTSLG
-74 IIHKVKRVL
+74 IVHKIKRVL
-83 YSIAVAKKIKKT
+83 YSIAVAKK
-95 LKSTKEKIVLHF
+95 LKNILKNSKEKIFLHF

-137 VWTLNWEEAESIIK
+137 IWTLDWNESKDIIN
-151 KRYFQEAECMKKADC
+151 KRYFQEAECMKKADY

-171 DKTKDTAI
+171 NKTKENAI

-184 DADKI
+184 NKDKI
-189 HLISHG
+189 FLISHG
-195 VNTEIY
+195 VNTDIY
-201 KPFAEEEI
+201 KPLSVEEI
-209 KKAKAE
+209 EKTKSEINLSNKK
-215 QGLSD
+215 
-220 KRIILQVGS
+220 IILQIGS
-229 INENKG
+229 VNENKG
-235 QKRALQLLLPLI
+235 QKRALQMLLPLI
-247 KENENLVYAYAGG
+247 KERQELVYAYAGG
-260 IVDENYQNDILE
+260 IVDENYQNEILE

-282 VKYLGMIAPGK
+282 VKYLGMIAPGE
-293 ELNKVYNIAD
+293 ELNRIYNIAE

-327 VFLNEESSFSFSKK
+327 VLLDENSSFSFSES
-341 AILYSSENFEQ
+341 ALLYTTDNFEQ
-352 VMKNAILDN
+352 VIKDDILDN
-361 KAKHKEL
+361 KEQQIKLKKEV
-368 KEEARETA
+368 RENA
-376 VNNYNWNAI
+376 LNNYNWNAI
-385 AKQYTHDFDIDI
+385 AKQYTQI
-397 ENKQAKRN
+397 

>member
-39 VTVIDIE
+39 VTIIDIE
-46 DKNRKDSSL
+46 DKNRKSNSL
-55 PIIEIK
+55 PITEIK
-61 VPGFSDKTDTSLG
+61 VPLFSDKTDTSLG
-74 IIHKVKRVL
+74 IVHKIKRVL
-83 YSIAVAKKIKKT
+83 YSIAVAKK
-95 LKSTKEKIVLHF
+95 LKNILKNSKEKIFLHF

-137 VWTLNWEEAESIIK
+137 IWTLDWNESKDIIN
-151 KRYFQEAECMKKADC
+151 KRYFQEAECMKKADY

-171 DKTKDTAI
+171 NKTKENAI

-184 DADKI
+184 NKDKI
-189 HLISHG
+189 FLISHG
-195 VNTEIY
+195 VNTDIY
-201 KPFAEEEI
+201 KPLSVEEI
-209 KKAKAE
+209 EKTKSEINLSNKK
-215 QGLSD
+215 
-220 KRIILQVGS
+220 IILQIGS
-229 INENKG
+229 VNENKG
-235 QKRALQLLLPLI
+235 QKRALQMLLPLL
-247 KENENLVYAYAGG
+247 KERQDLVYAYAGG
-260 IVDENYQNDILE
+260 IVDENYQNEILK

-282 VKYLGMIAPGK
+282 VKYFGMIAPGE
-293 ELNKVYNIAD
+293 ELNRIYNIAE

-327 VFLNEESSFSFSKK
+327 VLLDENSSFSFSES
-341 AILYSSENFEQ
+341 ALLYTADNFEQ
-352 VMKNAILDN
+352 VIKDNILDN
-361 KAKHKEL
+361 KEQQNKLKKEV
-368 KEEARETA
+368 RENA
-376 VNNYNWNAI
+376 LNNYNWNAI
-385 AKQYTHDFDIDI
+385 AKQYTQI
-397 ENKQAKRN
+397 